1 MKRRSV
7 LDRDRRGSYIP
18 VCTRNVFLKYYTDA
32 EGQQI
37 HYWGQHD
44 RDGYLA
50 AMRQHV
56 GPYLLDEDCD
66 LMPGFLTSY
75 AGMFRPA
82 ETDAPRVTSIEI
94 PLIQRDYAQGRT
106 DARASDIRERFLD
119 VLHEALTEGRDVGLD
134 FIYGEVE
141 DGTLR
146 PLDGQQR
153 LTTLFLLH
161 WYLALPRGAALRAAG
176 MDEFLLR
183 DPTERAPVLRAART
197 RNPPPDESAPAAW
210 IIDQPWYLYVWRNDP
225 TIQAML
231 VMIDA
236 IHRRFADCDP
246 DSAWE
251 RLIDSDAPAIS
262 FQLLPIDDMGSGE
275 DLYIKMNSRG
285 KPLTPLRELQG
296 PLRTRHRVGRRH
308 GTEFDHQIDGS
319 WSDILWRLRGY
330 DDIVDDKFMRYFE
343 FITDIC
349 QWRAG
354 QLPGGVRLETRALQL
369 FGTAGRQAEES
380 LEFLFHAFDTWAGAD
395 IGDEFG
401 QLFATNRADLARN
414 PDRLLLFGTE
424 TGADLFDACCRHYGT
439 QRFTYGRT
447 LLLFAVLLDRASPS
461 EEFPR
466 RLRVLRNLI
475 EASESEL
482 RPHRLPALVADVQRI
497 VVDGSLDEING
508 FNRAQADDEQAKW
521 AFLRAHPDLATV
533 LFRLEDHPLL
543 RGSLQA
549 FDLDAAT
556 FAHRAAA
563 FESLMAA
570 PDGWRDL
577 TGALLAAGN
586 YARRRNDRD
595 LQFGSPSNGEP
606 WRNLLTGTSRANLRR
621 TADALGKVLDAVAA
635 GTAPRVSLRQ
645 MQDAFVRSREATGEF
660 DWRYYLVRYDT
671 MREGAS
677 GIYAS
682 VGGNMGYLVCM
693 LDKTQMNGRYRDP
706 YLAALARQQAQT
718 PGCPRAARRYS
729 PADTSSTSDGWS
741 FRVAAPRCAAP
752 RDGWVL
758 RRPEREEFLERFDN
772 VCAEFGVDEQLK
784 LAVPQQVRDGGY
796 VDAQRP
802 RPSRSPLAQS
812 TRSRGPLARRRA
824 AGRARPG

>member
-1 MKRRSV
+1 
-7 LDRDRRGSYIP
+7 
-18 VCTRNVFLKYYTDA
+18 
-32 EGQQI
+32 
-37 HYWGQHD
+37 
-44 RDGYLA
+44 
-50 AMRQHV
+50 
-56 GPYLLDEDCD
+56 
-66 LMPGFLTSY
+66 MPGFLTSY
-75 AGMFRPA
+75 AGLFSPSA
-82 ETDAPRVTSIEI
+82 ADAPRVTSIEI

-106 DARASDIRERFLD
+106 DPRTSDIRERFLD
-119 VLHEALTEGRDVGLD
+119 VLHEALTDGRDVGLD
-134 FIYGEVE
+134 FIYGDVE

-161 WYLALPRGAALRAAG
+161 WYLGYRAAQ
-176 MDEFLLR
+176 LS
-183 DPTERAPVLRAART
+183 ERQAWMSFSYATRPSARLFCEQLVT
-197 RNPPPDESAPAAW
+197 AQPPPDESAPAAW
-210 IIDQPWYLYVWRNDP
+210 IVDQPWYLYVWENDP

-246 DSAWE
+246 RSAWQ
-251 RLIDSDAPAIS
+251 RLIATDAPAIS

-285 KPLTPLRELQG
+285 KPLTPFENFKASFERAIVWAG
-296 PLRTRHRVGRRH
+296 DKA
-308 GTEFDHQIDGS
+308 TEFDHRIDGS
-319 WSDILWRLRGY
+319 WSDILWRIHGY
-330 DDIVDDKFMRYFE
+330 DDIVDDKFMRYFD

-354 QLPGGVRLETRALQL
+354 QLPGGVRAETRALQL
-369 FGTAGRQAEES
+369 FGTAGRQSEES
-380 LEFLFHAFDTWAGAD
+380 LEFLFHAFDTWADAD
-395 IGDEFG
+395 ISDEFG
-401 QLFATNRADLARN
+401 QLFATSRADLARD
-414 PDRLLLFGTE
+414 PGRLLLFGTE
-424 TGADLFDACCRHYGT
+424 PGANLFEACCRHYGT
-439 QRFTYGRT
+439 PRFTYGRT
-447 LLLFAVLLDRASPS
+447 LLLFAVLLDRVSPS
-461 EEFPR
+461 EDFPR

-497 VVDGSLDEING
+497 VADGSLDEING

-533 LFRLEDHPLL
+533 LFRLEDHTLL

-556 FAHRAAA
+556 FAQRAAA

-577 TGALLAAGN
+577 TGALLAGGS

-595 LQFGSPSNGEP
+595 LQFGSPSNSEP
-606 WRNLLTGTSRANLRR
+606 WRNLLTGTSRANLRP

-635 GTAPRVSLRQ
+635 GTAPRASLRQ

-671 MREGAS
+671 MRQGAS

-682 VGGNMGYLVCM
+682 VSGNMGYLICM

-706 YLAALARQQAQT
+706 YLAALAQLAGADAGFLEDAAGPVFAGGHVDYIRWMEF
-718 PGCPRAARRYS
+718 PRSGAA
-729 PADTSSTSDGWS
+729 
-741 FRVAAPRCAAP
+741 VRCT

-772 VCAEFGVDEQLK
+772 VCAEFDVDEQLK
-784 LAVPQQVRDGGY
+784 LTVPQQVRDGGY
-796 VDAQRP
+796 VDASDRVQAGARLL
-802 RPSRSPLAQS
+802 RALA
-812 TRSRGPLARRRA
+812 A
-824 AGRARPG
+824 AGL

>member
-1 MKRRSV
+1 
-7 LDRDRRGSYIP
+7 
-18 VCTRNVFLKYYTDA
+18 
-32 EGQQI
+32 
-37 HYWGQHD
+37 
-44 RDGYLA
+44 
-50 AMRQHV
+50 
-56 GPYLLDEDCD
+56 
-66 LMPGFLTSY
+66 MPGFLTSY
-75 AGMFRPA
+75 AGLFSPT
-82 ETDAPRVTSIEI
+82 ETNAPGVTSIEI

-106 DARASDIRERFLD
+106 DARTSDIRERFLD

-134 FIYGEVE
+134 FIYGDVE

-161 WYLALPRGAALRAAG
+161 WYLGYRVAQLSERQAWMSFSYATR
-176 MDEFLLR
+176 
-183 DPTERAPVLRAART
+183 PTARLFCEQLVT
-197 RNPPPDESAPAAW
+197 AHPPPDESAPAAW
-210 IIDQPWYLYVWRNDP
+210 IVDQPWYLYVWRNDP

-236 IHRRFADCDP
+236 IHSRFADCDP
-246 DSAWE
+246 RSAWQ
-251 RLIDSDAPAIS
+251 RLIASDAPAIS

-285 KPLTPLRELQG
+285 KPLTPFENFKARFERAIAWAG
-296 PLRTRHRVGRRH
+296 DKA
-308 GTEFDHQIDGS
+308 TEFDHRIDGS
-319 WSDILWRLRGY
+319 WSDIFWRLRGY

-354 QLPGGVRLETRALQL
+354 QLPGGVRLETRAPQL

-380 LEFLFHAFDTWAGAD
+380 LEFLFDAFDTWAGAD

-447 LLLFAVLLDRASPS
+447 LLLFAVLLDRVCPS
-461 EEFPR
+461 EDFPR

-482 RPHRLPALVADVQRI
+482 RPYRLPALVADVQRI
-497 VVDGSLDEING
+497 VADGSLDEING

-577 TGALLAAGN
+577 TGALLAGGN

-635 GTAPRVSLRQ
+635 ETASRVSLRQ

-671 MREGAS
+671 MRQGAS

-706 YLAALARQQAQT
+706 YLAALARQAGADAGLPEVAPVFT
-718 PGCPRAARRYS
+718 GGHVEYHRWMELPRSGAA
-729 PADTSSTSDGWS
+729 
-741 FRVAAPRCAAP
+741 VRCAP
-752 RDGWVL
+752 DGWVL

-784 LAVPQQVRDGGY
+784 LAVPQQARDGGY
-796 VDAQRP
+796 VDASDRVQAGARLL
-802 RPSRSPLAQS
+802 RALA
-812 TRSRGPLARRRA
+812 A
-824 AGRARPG
+824 AGL

>member
-1 MKRRSV
+1 
-7 LDRDRRGSYIP
+7 
-18 VCTRNVFLKYYTDA
+18 
-32 EGQQI
+32 
-37 HYWGQHD
+37 
-44 RDGYLA
+44 
-50 AMRQHV
+50 
-56 GPYLLDEDCD
+56 
-66 LMPGFLTSY
+66 MPGFLTSY
-75 AGMFRPA
+75 AGLFSSPEA
-82 ETDAPRVTSIEI
+82 DAPGVTSVEI

-106 DARASDIRERFLD
+106 DARTSDIRERFLD
-119 VLHEALTEGRDVGLD
+119 VLHEALTEGKDVGLD
-134 FIYGEVE
+134 FIYGDVE

-146 PLDGQQR
+146 LLDGQQR

-161 WYLALPRGAALRAAG
+161 WYLGYRAEQLSERQPWMSFSYAT
-176 MDEFLLR
+176 R
-183 DPTERAPVLRAART
+183 PTARLFCEQLVT
-197 RNPPPDESAPAAW
+197 AKPPPDEPDPKAW
-210 IIDQPWYLYVWRNDP
+210 IEDQPWYLYVWANDP

-231 VMIDA
+231 VMIAA

-246 DSAWE
+246 HSAWQ
-251 RLIDSDAPAIS
+251 RLIAANAPAIT

-285 KPLTPLRELQG
+285 KPLTPFENFKARLEHAIAWAG
-296 PLRTRHRVGRRH
+296 DKA
-308 GTEFDHQIDGS
+308 TEFDHRIDGS
-319 WSDILWRLRGY
+319 WSDILWRLRGD
-330 DDIVDDKFMRYFE
+330 DDIVDDKFLRYFA

-354 QLPGGVRLETRALQL
+354 QLPGGVPLETRALKL
-369 FGTAGRQAEES
+369 FGTAGPQAEES
-380 LEFLFHAFDTWAGAD
+380 LEFLFHAFNTWADAD
-395 IGDEFG
+395 IGEEFG
-401 QLFATNRADLARN
+401 QLFATNRSDLARN

-424 TGADLFDACCRHYGT
+424 TGADLFDACCRQYGT

-447 LLLFAVLLDRASPS
+447 LLLFAVLLNRASPS
-461 EEFPR
+461 DDFPR

-497 VVDGSLDEING
+497 VADGSIDEING

-521 AFLRAHPDLATV
+521 TFLTLNPNLAPI

-606 WRNLLTGTSRANLRR
+606 WRNLVTGTSRANLRR

-635 GTAPRVSLRQ
+635 GASRRESLRQ
-645 MQDAFVRSREATGEF
+645 MQDEFVRAREATGEF

-671 MREGAS
+671 MRQGAS

-706 YLAALARQQAQT
+706 YLTALARQA
-718 PGCPRAARRYS
+718 GAA
-729 PADTSSTSDGWS
+729 DGLPDP
-741 FRVAAPRCAAP
+741 AAPVFTGGHVDYLRWMKLPRSGAAVRCT

-758 RRPEREEFLERFDN
+758 QRPEREELVERFDN
-772 VCAEFGVDEQLK
+772 VCAEFGVDQQLK
-784 LAVPQQVRDGGY
+784 LAVPQQVRDGEY
-796 VDAQRP
+796 VDASDRIQAGARLL
-802 RPSRSPLAQS
+802 RALA
-812 TRSRGPLARRRA
+812 A
-824 AGRARPG
+824 AGL